1 MEGEFLLTCCKH
13 PKILDDF
20 PAKAATYGI
29 CANTWGSGQ
38 WTFHCN
44 RDANCILGCGCV
56 RLQASAPRMGALEY
70 SSCSIAL
77 ACVASKDLTLRR
89 GRAEAAEAANISAVE
104 GENAMQ
110 VDAGRWGP

>member
-1 MEGEFLLTCCKH
+1 MLNVVQAGRSLESRMMM
-13 PKILDDF
+13 ILINWF
-20 PAKAATYGI
+20 RV
-29 CANTWGSGQ
+29 
-38 WTFHCN
+38 N
-44 RDANCILGCGCV
+44 RSLQGCGCV